1 HHGLASAYDAQR
13 EAIFRFK
20 SYNLYRRH
28 EPFYQ
33 AYPEA
38 MERRLLP
45 DDYARF
51 VQCWNEVDVRMQDVY
66 PITPHL
72 TEQIESTTLKFDA
85 HMVEIPHLD
94 RLLFVAY
101 YEPKEDG
108 AGNRQRCEAFFS
120 ERNSGNQICV
130 RAWDFWEK

>member
-1 HHGLASAYDAQR
+1 
-13 EAIFRFK
+13 
-20 SYNLYRRH
+20 
-28 EPFYQ
+28 
-33 AYPEA
+33 
-38 MERRLLP
+38 
-45 DDYARF
+45 
-51 VQCWNEVDVRMQDVY
+51 
-66 PITPHL
+66 
-72 TEQIESTTLKFDA
+72 
-85 HMVEIPHLD
+85 MVEIPHLD